1 MTQFLNY
8 EENKRIVEVASK
20 MLDTLQENDV
30 ADFGQEENGPYIS
43 VDTHFFAAAL
53 ELLEAF
59 SMRYEHYIPLQTG
72 IKLASELH

>member
-43 VDTHFFAAAL
+43 VDTHFL
-53 ELLEAF
+53 QQ
-59 SMRYEHYIPLQTG
+59 PLNF
-72 IKLASELH
+72 LRHSP